1 MTKNIDIFE
10 SDPIPRA
17 VAKLAIPTV
26 ASMLVAVIYNMVDT
40 FFVGKLGDPNQV
52 AAVSIATP
60 VFLFLM
66 AAGNMFGMGG
76 SSFISRA
83 LGEKKIDKVRHISSF
98 CFYGS
103 IAIGLAGAIFFLGGM
118 KTILSLIGSS
128 EATAPFA
135 KDYLSYIAYGA
146 PLVVL
151 STAYSNLV
159 RGEGAANT
167 AMIGM
172 MSGTVANIIL
182 DPIMILTLKMGVS
195 GAAIATVIGNGVSL
209 AIYLVHIC
217 SKKSLLSINI
227 KDFRIGERIATS
239 VIAIGLPASLNNILM
254 SLSNIVL
261 NNFLSS
267 YGDIPVASMGVAMK
281 ANMLVVF
288 LQIGVAAGVQ
298 PLIGYCYGAKNY
310 KRMKGTMRFAMLT
323 NLVIG
328 CLMTTIY
335 IFFSRNIIS
344 MFISDEKVIE
354 TGNMMLRA
362 LMISAPILGALFIF
376 NFSFQAMGKA
386 LQALA
391 LSISRQGFVFLPMLF
406 IGRAIAGLN
415 GLIYAQPT
423 ADFVSIFIAFAMFMF
438 LNKSFKAM
446 EHQSKT
452 VS

>member
-1 MTKNIDIFE
+1 MTKNLDIFE

-83 LGEKKIDKVRHISSF
+83 LGEKKLDKVRHISSF

-103 IAIGLAGAIFFLGGM
+103 IAIGLIGAVLFLGGM
-118 KTILSLIGSS
+118 KTILALIGSS
-128 EATAPFA
+128 DATAPFA

-217 SKKSLLSINI
+217 SKKSLLSVNI

-254 SLSNIVL
+254 SLSNIVM
-261 NNFLSS
+261 NNFLSK

-298 PLIGYCYGAKNY
+298 PLIGYCYGAKNF
-310 KRMKGTMRFAMLT
+310 KRMKGSMRFAMLV

-328 CLMTTIY
+328 CLMTTVY
-335 IFFSRNIIS
+335 FFFSRNIIS
-344 MFISDEKVIE
+344 MFISDANVID
-354 TGNMMLRA
+354 TGNTMLRA
-362 LMISAPILGALFIF
+362 LMISAPVLGVLFIF

-391 LSISRQGFVFLPMLF
+391 LSVSRQGFVFLPMLF

-415 GLIYAQPT
+415 GLIYAQPV
-423 ADFVSIFIAFAMFMF
+423 ADLVSIFIAVSMF
-438 LNKSFKAM
+438 LVINKSFNTTERAKD
-446 EHQSKT
+446 
-452 VS
+452 

>member
-1 MTKNIDIFE
+1 MAKNLDIFE
-10 SDPIPRA
+10 NDPVPKA

-83 LGEKKIDKVRHISSF
+83 LGEKNLDKVKHISAF

-103 IAIGLAGAIFFLGGM
+103 IIIGIFGAFLFFAGM
-118 KTILSLIGSS
+118 TTILSLIGSS
-128 EATAPFA
+128 SATAPFA
-135 KDYLSYIAYGA
+135 RDYLSYIAYGA

-159 RGEGAANT
+159 RGEGAATT
-167 AMIGM
+167 AMVGM

-182 DPIMILTLKMGVS
+182 DPIMILNLKMGVS
-195 GAAIATVIGNGVSL
+195 GAAIATVIGNAVSL
-209 AIYLVHIC
+209 AIYLFHVC
-217 SKKSLLSINI
+217 SKKSLLSIHI
-227 KDFRIGERIATS
+227 KDFKMGDRIAAS
-239 VIAIGLPASLNNILM
+239 VFAIGLPASLNNILM
-254 SLSNIVL
+254 SLSNIVM
-261 NNFLSS
+261 NNFLST
-267 YGDIPVASMGVAMK
+267 YGDIPVASMGVAQK

-288 LQIGVAAGVQ
+288 LQMGLAAGVQ
-298 PLIGYCYGAKNY
+298 PLIGYCYGAKNFR
-310 KRMKGTMRFAMLT
+310 RMKDSMRFAMFT

-328 CLMTTIY
+328 VTMTTIY
-335 IFFSRNIIS
+335 IFFSRNIVS
-344 MFISDEKVIE
+344 TFIKDAEVIE
-354 TGNMMLRA
+354 TGNMMLKA
-362 LMISAPILGALFIF
+362 LMVSAPILGSLFIF

-391 LSISRQGFVFLPMLF
+391 LSVSRQGFVFLPMLF
-406 IGRAIAGLN
+406 IGRSLAGLN
-415 GLIYAQPT
+415 GIVYAQPT
-423 ADFVSIFIAFAMFMF
+423 ADIVSIVIAFLMF
-438 LNKSFKAM
+438 LYMNRNFKNSEKIA
-446 EHQSKT
+446 
-452 VS
+452 

>member
-1 MTKNIDIFE
+1 MAKNLDIFE
-10 SDPIPRA
+10 NDPVPKA

-83 LGEKKIDKVRHISSF
+83 LGEKNLDKVKHISAF

-103 IAIGLAGAIFFLGGM
+103 IIIGIFGAFLFFAGM
-118 KTILSLIGSS
+118 TTILSLIGSS
-128 EATAPFA
+128 SATAPFA
-135 KDYLSYIAYGA
+135 RDYLSYIAYGA

-159 RGEGAANT
+159 RGEGAATT
-167 AMIGM
+167 AMVGM

-182 DPIMILTLKMGVS
+182 DPIMILNLKMGVS
-195 GAAIATVIGNGVSL
+195 GAAIATVIGNAVSL
-209 AIYLVHIC
+209 AIYLFHVC
-217 SKKSLLSINI
+217 SKKSLLSIHI
-227 KDFRIGERIATS
+227 KDFKMGDRIAAS
-239 VIAIGLPASLNNILM
+239 VFAIGLPASLNNILM
-254 SLSNIVL
+254 SLSNIVM
-261 NNFLSS
+261 NNFLSA
-267 YGDIPVASMGVAMK
+267 YGDIPVASMGVAQK

-288 LQIGVAAGVQ
+288 LQMGLAAGVQ
-298 PLIGYCYGAKNY
+298 PLIGYCYGAKNFR
-310 KRMKGTMRFAMLT
+310 RMKDSMRFAMFT

-328 CLMTTIY
+328 VTMTTIY
-335 IFFSRNIIS
+335 IFFSRNIVS
-344 MFISDEKVIE
+344 TFIKDAEVIE
-354 TGNMMLRA
+354 TGNMMLKA
-362 LMISAPILGALFIF
+362 LMVSAPILGSLFIF

-391 LSISRQGFVFLPMLF
+391 LSVSRQGFVFLPMLF
-406 IGRAIAGLN
+406 IGRSLAGLN
-415 GLIYAQPT
+415 GIVYAQPT
-423 ADFVSIFIAFAMFMF
+423 ADIVSIVIAFLMF
-438 LNKSFKAM
+438 LYMNRNFKNSEKIA
-446 EHQSKT
+446 
-452 VS
+452 